1 MMSQALHEKNAILR
15 LRILLLREQSSD
27 GNGDSTAPIASLRVK
42 CLEAESLGHQSLEN
56 PGHLGGG
63 RRQMFDDW
71 EISRI
76 LLTCGML
83 SPF

>member
-27 GNGDSTAPIASLRVK
+27 GSGDSTAPIASLRVK

-56 PGHLGGG
+56 PGHLVGEEDKCLMIGK
-63 RRQMFDDW
+63 FP
-71 EISRI
+71 ES
-76 LLTCGML
+76 C
-83 SPF
+83 SPVGC